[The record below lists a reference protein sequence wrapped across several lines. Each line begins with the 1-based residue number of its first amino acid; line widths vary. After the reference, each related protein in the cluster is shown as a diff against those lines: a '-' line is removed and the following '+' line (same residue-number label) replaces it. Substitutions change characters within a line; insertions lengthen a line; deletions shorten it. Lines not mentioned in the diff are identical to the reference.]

1 MDDKLFVKYVVP
13 KVFSAHL
20 INMASEKNRLRYES
34 LAKSYDILNENFE
47 QYKRRVLPNN
57 KLKMMGIPMRRK

>member
-1 MDDKLFVKYVVP
+1 MDNKLFVKYVVP

-20 INMASEKNRLRYES
+20 MNMLSERNRLRYEI
-34 LAKSYDILNENFE
+34 LAKSYDVLNENFE

-57 KLKMMGIPMRRK
+57 KLKMMGMPMRRK